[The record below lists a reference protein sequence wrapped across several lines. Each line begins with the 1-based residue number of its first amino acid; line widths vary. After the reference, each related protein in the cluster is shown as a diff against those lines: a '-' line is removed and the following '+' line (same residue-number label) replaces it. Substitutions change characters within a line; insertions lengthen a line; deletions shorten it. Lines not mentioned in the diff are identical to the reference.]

1 MRPPVGISVSVVALC
16 LASCSPHEFNDPT
29 GATGKIL
36 FQQTPSTPSS
46 PPQQSL
52 PPAAPSPPALAPAT
66 SSTRDV
72 VELTTG
78 ERIEG
83 TVVQTTASEVVIQV
97 GGTEVRFGRDQVK
110 AVFYGHR

>member
-1 MRPPVGISVSVVALC
+1 MRPPATILGAAVVALC
-16 LASCSPHEFNDPT
+16 LACSPHEFNDPT

-36 FQQTPSTPSS
+36 FQQSPGTPSS
-46 PPQQSL
+46 SPQQAI
-52 PPAAPSPPALAPAT
+52 PAPSPPAVAPTT

-83 TVVQTTASEVVIQV
+83 TVVQTTATELIIEV
-97 GGTEVRFGRDQVK
+97 GGTQVKFGRDRVK
-110 AVFYGHR
+110 AVFYGRR

>member
-1 MRPPVGISVSVVALC
+1 MRPLVTALSASVVALC
-16 LASCSPHEFNDPT
+16 LACSPHEFNDPT

-36 FQQTPSTPSS
+36 FQQTPGGPS
-46 PPQQSL
+46 PP
-52 PPAAPSPPALAPAT
+52 PPQRAPPSPPALAPAT

-83 TVVQTTASEVVIQV
+83 TVIQTTATELVIEV
-97 GGTEVRFGRDQVK
+97 GGTQVRFGRERVK
-110 AVFYGHR
+110 AVFYGRR